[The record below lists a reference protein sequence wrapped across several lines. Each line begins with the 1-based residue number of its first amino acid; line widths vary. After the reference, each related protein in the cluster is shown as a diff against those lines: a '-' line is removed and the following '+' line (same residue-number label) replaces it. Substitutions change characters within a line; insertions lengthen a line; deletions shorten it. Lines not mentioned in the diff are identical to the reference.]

1 MTNDIISSTCWIIV
15 TIKRTFF
22 YLVFIWLFL
31 IISVQIKEGSE
42 KKIQIS
48 SKYKLPLELTSIML
62 FKKSETNI
70 KSPTEQNALLKRV
83 AYAFIVRLKCLLAQ
97 YQDTSLPKQCIK
109 NCN

>member
-31 IISVQIKEGSE
+31 ISVQIKEGSE

-62 FKKSETNI
+62 FKKSETNF